1 MGQRRLA
8 REAAVSML
16 YLIDICALSLE
27 EVLLSFWQ
35 GQIISNLTKEFANFL
50 TQGTYHNLNRVDY
63 LISKYAEN
71 WELNRMASIDR
82 AILRMATFELINQL
96 DTPINVIIDEAIEI
110 AKKYSTADSGKFV
123 NGILDKIKEEVRPV
137 L

>member
-16 YLIDICALSLE
+16 YLIDICALFLE